1 MLTIA
6 EEKLLNNNNIFKH
19 KTNNEIIGK
28 GSFGTVFIGYN
39 KDNSKMYGV
48 KKIKK
53 HLVNTYSI
61 DNEVNVLLYINK
73 MCNTNLIDKSNI
85 NVIELINDIKKDD
98 IRFLVFPLY
107 GYNLYEYQRLI
118 RFSPIPISICKI
130 IAKDIIDGIDFLHNK
145 CQLIHR
151 DLKLENI
158 VFKNYTEE
166 VSKKNCNIVIID
178 LGWAMF
184 KDGAKCQA
192 EKVDV
197 NANANAN
204 ADVNANANAN
214 GNADGDSNAL
224 DKELLINKYNVVQ
237 SSTEGY
243 YLQSRYY
250 RAPELIFKISKG
262 CHMDIW
268 SIGCVLYEIITG
280 KPLFGVRKSTN
291 NIKLFQ
297 RIIRVCGIPDY
308 KFITEYKIYD
318 YFTSK
323 GDIIIK
329 YDSEGIGIVPFS
341 DKIIP
346 DISSKDFILYYNII
360 SQCLEL
366 DFRKRV
372 PIEELVRHSLFI

>member
-1 MLTIA
+1 MNCLPCHQAGHLKTSSSTFSSKNMAKHSI
-6 EEKLLNNNNIFKH
+6 KLLKLVLDKCDKSSLNSQLILTAENI
-19 KTNNEIIGK
+19 
-28 GSFGTVFIGYN
+28 
-39 KDNSKMYGV
+39 
-48 KKIKK
+48 
-53 HLVNTYSI
+53 
-61 DNEVNVLLYINK
+61 INK
-73 MCNTNLIDKSNI
+73 YDEPKPLNTNY
-85 NVIELINDIKKDD
+85 
-98 IRFLVFPLY
+98 IR
-107 GYNLYEYQRLI
+107 
-118 RFSPIPISICKI
+118 
-130 IAKDIIDGIDFLHNK
+130 
-145 CQLIHR
+145 
-151 DLKLENI
+151 KL
-158 VFKNYTEE
+158 TSLL
-166 VSKKNCNIVIID
+166 SKKKSLKSPQKRTLNGGSVRN
-178 LGWAMF
+178 
-184 KDGAKCQA
+184 
-192 EKVDV
+192 
-197 NANANAN
+197 NANAN
-204 ADVNANANAN
+204 VNANANAN